1 MRHGAPQTE
10 FCFQSWRAADLLA
23 SFGVFTAIPAMTSF
37 AKFLLLGVILTAASA
52 RTASAAVAIGQPAPD
67 FFVTDIAGRMH
78 KLSDYRGQTV
88 VLEWHNP
95 DCPIVHKH
103 YDSDNLPKLQRT
115 ATADGV
121 IWLLINSG
129 APGKQG
135 ADYTAAEF
143 KAWLKK
149 YHAAPTAYL
158 RDPAGKVGHLYAA
171 KTTPHMFV
179 ITADGTLVYDGAIDS
194 IRSADVADVPKA
206 VNYVTAALAA
216 VKAGRPVEKAATQP
230 YGCSVK
236 Y

>member
-1 MRHGAPQTE
+1 MKSSPKIL
-10 FCFQSWRAADLLA
+10 LLA
-23 SFGVFTAIPAMTSF
+23 TMLTVAVTSI
-37 AKFLLLGVILTAASA
+37 A
-52 RTASAAVAIGQPAPD
+52 AAVAVATVGQPAPD
-67 FFVTDIAGRMH
+67 FFLSDLHGEMH
-78 KLSDYRGQTV
+78 KLSDYRGKTV

-103 YDSDNLPKLQRT
+103 YDGDNLPGMQRT

-135 ADYTAAEF
+135 ADYTAAEL

-158 RDPAGKVGHLYAA
+158 RDPAGKVGRLYAA
-171 KTTPHMFV
+171 KTTPHLFV

-194 IRSADVADVPKA
+194 IRSSNPADVPKA
-206 VNYVTAALAA
+206 VNYVAAALAA
-216 VKAGRPVEKAATQP
+216 VKAGRPVEPASTQP